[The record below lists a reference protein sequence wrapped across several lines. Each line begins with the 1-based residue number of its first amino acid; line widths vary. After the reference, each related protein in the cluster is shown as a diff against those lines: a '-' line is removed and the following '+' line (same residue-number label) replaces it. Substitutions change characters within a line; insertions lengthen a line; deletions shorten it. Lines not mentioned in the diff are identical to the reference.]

1 MNLIMENNEK
11 HKRSIWK
18 NYYMKQSFI
27 LLIIGLFCSCT
38 NMTKTNDDSIIEALI
53 DSLNYHREN
62 QDGEKI
68 LFYVD
73 TLKSLGVEMPN
84 VALEYAVAYAY
95 MGNFDKGI
103 QILKD
108 SLSTSTKPQLLYNEL
123 GIKAIPI

>member
-1 MNLIMENNEK
+1 
-11 HKRSIWK
+11 
-18 NYYMKQSFI
+18 MKQSFI

-95 MGNFDKGI
+95 I
-103 QILKD
+103 
-108 SLSTSTKPQLLYNEL
+108 T
-123 GIKAIPI
+123 IPL